1 MIQFPSSTHK
11 GLRLPKESFYTHAT
25 MTPIVKRAM
34 IDDIEQIV
42 WSHTLTAETL
52 NVNRSDKVR
61 QIDVLT
67 VTLKKREYNEKIFEV
82 IERVIPRHILF
93 ILRFKSEY
101 RLLIHYKEEYENVKG
116 KFRIVES
123 YTTDW
128 KPEEEVT
135 LSITGLDLE
144 RIYHNFVY
152 QIAGNK
158 LKKEPG
164 RELSKA
170 VEQQQEAEKIR
181 NKIARLEAKLK
192 KEIQFNLQLQ
202 ISMEIK
208 VLKKQLLDTTD
219 KEKSLPR

>member
-1 MIQFPSSTHK
+1 MTPFPSSTRK
-11 GLRLPKESFYTHAT
+11 DIRLPKESFYTHAT
-25 MTPIVKRAM
+25 LTPAIKRAM
-34 IDDIEQIV
+34 VDDIEQIV

-52 NVNRSDKVR
+52 NVNASDKVR

-82 IERVIPRHILF
+82 IEKAIPRHILF
-93 ILRFKSEY
+93 LLRFKNEC
-101 RLLIHYKEEYENVKG
+101 RLLIHFKEAYENVKG

-128 KPEEEVT
+128 QLWEEIS

-158 LKKEPG
+158 LTKEPG
-164 RELSKA
+164 RELAKA
-170 VEQQQEAEKIR
+170 IEQNQEAEKIR
-181 NKIARLEAKLK
+181 NRIARLEDKMK
-192 KEIQFNLQLQ
+192 KEVQFNIQLQL
-202 ISMEIK
+202 SAEIK
-208 VLKKQLLDTTD
+208 ALKKQLPDTT
-219 KEKSLPR
+219 

>member
-1 MIQFPSSTHK
+1 MIQFPSSTRK
-11 GLRLPKESFYTHAT
+11 GIRLPKESFYTHAT
-25 MTPIVKRAM
+25 LTPAIKRAM
-34 IDDIEQIV
+34 VDDIEQIV

-52 NVNRSDKVR
+52 NVNASDKVR

-82 IERVIPRHILF
+82 IEKAIPRHILF
-93 ILRFKSEY
+93 LLRFKNEC
-101 RLLIHYKEEYENVKG
+101 RLLIHFKEAYENVKG

-128 KPEEEVT
+128 QLWEEIS

-158 LKKEPG
+158 LTKEPG
-164 RELSKA
+164 RELAKA
-170 VEQQQEAEKIR
+170 IEQNQEAEKIR
-181 NKIARLEAKLK
+181 NRIARLEDKMR
-192 KEIQFNLQLQ
+192 KEVQFNIQLQL
-202 ISMEIK
+202 SAEIK
-208 VLKKQLLDTTD
+208 ALKKQLPDTT
-219 KEKSLPR
+219 

>member
-1 MIQFPSSTHK
+1 MIQFPSSTRK
-11 GLRLPKESFYTHAT
+11 DLRLPKERFYTHAT
-25 MTPIVKRAM
+25 MTPILKRAM
-34 IDDIEQIV
+34 VDDIEQIV

-67 VTLKKREYNEKIFEV
+67 VSLKKRECNEKIFEV
-82 IERVIPRHILF
+82 IVRAIPRHMLF
-93 ILRFKSEY
+93 VLKCKNEC
-101 RLLIHYKEEYENVKG
+101 RLLIHYKEAYENVKG
-116 KFRIVES
+116 KYRIVES

-152 QIAGNK
+152 QIAGDK
-158 LKKEPG
+158 LTKEPG

-170 VEQQQEAEKIR
+170 VEQHREAEKIR
-181 NKIARLEAKLK
+181 NRIARLEAKMRN
-192 KEIQFNLQLQ
+192 EVQFNLQLQ
-202 ISMEIK
+202 LSAEIK
-208 VLKKQLLDTTD
+208 ELKKKLGDD
-219 KEKSLPR
+219 